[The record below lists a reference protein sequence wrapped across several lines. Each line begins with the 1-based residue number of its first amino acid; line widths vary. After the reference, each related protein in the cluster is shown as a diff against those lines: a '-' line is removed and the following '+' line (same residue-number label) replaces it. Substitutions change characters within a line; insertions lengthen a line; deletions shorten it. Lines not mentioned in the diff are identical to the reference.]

1 MIGLGVAA
9 IVLGVLFVLFEVYG
23 ALEPVFPPS
32 MIVKRDVATAYG
44 IITLQA
50 AAQLGVSF

>member
-1 MIGLGVAA
+1 VIGLGVAA